1 MPLTSRDA
9 WQLFSRKKH
18 DENTD
23 WWWLLIVALAGLAAA
38 IWAQV
43 FR

>member
-9 WQLFSRKKH
+9 WRLINKPKH
-18 DENTD
+18 TRDTN
-23 WWWLLIVALAGLAAA
+23 WWWLLIVALASLAAA

-43 FR
+43 LR

>member
-9 WQLFSRKKH
+9 WRLINNKKP
-18 DENTD
+18 DGDTK
-23 WWWLLIVALAGLAAA
+23 WWLLIIALAGLAAA

>member
-9 WQLFSRKKH
+9 WRLINNKKP
-18 DENTD
+18 DGDTN
-23 WWWLLIVALAGLAAA
+23 WWWLLIAALAGLAAA